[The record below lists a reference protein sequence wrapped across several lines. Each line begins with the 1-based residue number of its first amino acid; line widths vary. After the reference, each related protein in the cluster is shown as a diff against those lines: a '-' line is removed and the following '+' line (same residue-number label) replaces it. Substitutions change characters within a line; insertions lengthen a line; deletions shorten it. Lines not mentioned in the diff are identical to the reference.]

1 MNTLNAMRAGYGFA
15 RLLRPEPL
23 ADQSFEGDYDA
34 RAHTVDRVLGS
45 RHLAQAI
52 VSQAVPTARVLLL
65 GAAVDLLH
73 AASMLALAGVSR
85 RRQSAALT
93 EAVAALGF
101 AAAGALAARHAD
113 LCPLDDRS
121 ATA

>member
-1 MNTLNAMRAGYGFA
+1 MNTLNAVRAGYGFA

-23 ADQSFEGDYDA
+23 ADQQSGDDDDA

-45 RHLAQAI
+45 RYLVQAI
-52 VSQAVPTARVLLL
+52 VSQAVPTARVLIL

-85 RRQSAALT
+85 RRQSAALA

-101 AAAGALAARHAD
+101 AAAGALAARRAD
-113 LCPLDDRS
+113 PCLIDDRS